1 MTAAEEER
9 RQITAAIDRLI
20 GGTPLR
26 SDGNLTIVDLA
37 VEADVKRW
45 VLTHKHTDLKDLFN
59 ARLKAAHQQPP
70 AIQQLHDRVTQ
81 LEAAN
86 TELKRELALRN
97 QALDAMARWLN
108 LHSLRDN
115 DPNPSPPRLLRPA
128 PPNQTACSETTPPST
143 TS

>member
-1 MTAAEEER
+1 MNPAEEER
-9 RQITAAIDRLI
+9 GQIIAAIDRLI

-26 SDGNLTIVDLA
+26 SDGNLTVVELA

-59 ARLKAAHQQPP
+59 ARVKLATEEPP
-70 AIQQLHDRVTQ
+70 LVQQLRDRVTE

-86 TELKRELALRN
+86 ADLRREVARRD

-108 LHSLRDN
+108 FAALNPPQQETGTPQLRLH
-115 DPNPSPPRLLRPA
+115 PV
-128 PPNQTACSETTPPST
+128 TTPPAT
-143 TS
+143 TQ

>member
-1 MTAAEEER
+1 MSTAEEER

-20 GGTPLR
+20 GGTPLH
-26 SDGNLTIVDLA
+26 SNGNLTIVDLA

-59 ARLKAAHQQPP
+59 AKVKTATQEPP
-70 AIQQLHDRVTQ
+70 LVQQLRHRVTQ

-86 TELKRELALRN
+86 TDLRREVARRD

-108 LHSLRDN
+108 LAALNPPQQEAAMPQLRLHPD
-115 DPNPSPPRLLRPA
+115 A
-128 PPNQTACSETTPPST
+128 TPPGT
-143 TS
+143 TQ

>member
-1 MTAAEEER
+1 MNADGER
-9 RQITAAIDRLI
+9 REILAAIDRLLA
-20 GGTPLR
+20 GTPLR
-26 SDGNLTIVDLA
+26 SDGKLTIVDLA
-37 VEADVKRW
+37 TEADVKRW

-108 LHSLRDN
+108 LHALAN
-115 DPNPSPPRLLRPA
+115 DHQNPAAPHLLRP
-128 PPNQTACSETTPPST
+128 EGTPS
-143 TS
+143 

>member
-1 MTAAEEER
+1 MNAAEEER
-9 RQITAAIDRLI
+9 RQIIAAIDRLI

-59 ARLKAAHQQPP
+59 AKVKTATQEPP
-70 AIQQLHDRVTQ
+70 LVQQLRNRVTE

-86 TELKRELALRN
+86 TDLRREVARRDH
-97 QALDAMARWLN
+97 ALDAMARWLN
-108 LHSLRDN
+108 LAALNPLQQEAAMPQLRLHPD
-115 DPNPSPPRLLRPA
+115 A
-128 PPNQTACSETTPPST
+128 TPPAT
-143 TS
+143 TR

>member
-1 MTAAEEER
+1 MNATEEER

-26 SDGNLTIVDLA
+26 SDGNLTIVELA

-59 ARLKAAHQQPP
+59 AKVKTATQEPP
-70 AIQQLHDRVTQ
+70 LVQQLRNRVTQ

-86 TELKRELALRN
+86 TDLRREVARRE

-108 LHSLRDN
+108 LAAL
-115 DPNPSPPRLLRPA
+115 
-128 PPNQTACSETTPPST
+128 
-143 TS
+143 